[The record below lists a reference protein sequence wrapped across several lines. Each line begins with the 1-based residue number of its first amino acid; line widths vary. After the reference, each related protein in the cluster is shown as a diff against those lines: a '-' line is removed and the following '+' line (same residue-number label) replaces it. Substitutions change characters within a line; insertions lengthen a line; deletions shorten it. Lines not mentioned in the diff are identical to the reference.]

1 VLYTREVLEVER
13 AEAFAKKASEA
24 LPSRP
29 EAWAILALV
38 Y

>member
-1 VLYTREVLEVER
+1 VLYTREALEVER
-13 AEAFAKKASEA
+13 AEAFAKKTSDA